1 MVEITGETLANAI
14 VVLILAALPSVAWF
28 FQVRKRMIRRQ
39 SSLVR
44 LFEQIVKPRDRRYVV
59 HGYLVGFTAEYW
71 VNRGPIKKVYITY
84 TTPPYHAFFYLPIII
99 LFRRREKLEV
109 AVEARDSLGVRGEAH
124 IYRRGGIDVVQLV
137 EKDVKQSP
145 LRRKLQ
151 RLKLP
156 DLAAEAYATEGD
168 ALAVARELWGRL
180 ERLGAV
186 FRVSIVPGRRLVLAV
201 ASPRPDSFGPVV
213 EEVLSLVQ
221 AAAEKARQV

>member
-39 SSLVR
+39 SSLVK

-180 ERLGAV
+180 ARLGAV
-186 FRVSIVPGRRLVLAV
+186 FRVSIVPSRRLVLAV

-213 EEVLSLVQ
+213 EEVLSIVQ